1 MKEKLDKYWSKMEDF
16 AALNLVFNPRFKL
29 ELLEFTLMDELSPS
43 EAVATLNRIKS
54 TVVQCFNELN
64 SCQTQLDQ
72 NRRSDKPNDS
82 LSTNQISSV
91 ENKDQDKLQF
101 KQYLAGKKNNNGAPS
116 SSTAE
121 LDMYLQEATIAVDS
135 PLFDIF
141 NWWKVNSLRFPTL
154 AVLAK
159 TILMVPMTSIS
170 SESAFSM
177 SGRILSDY
185 QSRLKPDTLE
195 ALVCGQ
201 DWICTNEGLYSDEEA
216 LSQ

>member
-1 MKEKLDKYWSKMEDF
+1 
-16 AALNLVFNPRFKL
+16 
-29 ELLEFTLMDELSPS
+29 MDELSPL
-43 EAVATLNRIKS
+43 EAAATLNRIKS
-54 TVVQCFNELN
+54 NVVKCFDKLN

-72 NRRSDKPNDS
+72 NCQSNKPKNGI
-82 LSTNQISSV
+82 STNQVALV
-91 ENKDQDKLQF
+91 ENEDQDDLQF
-101 KQYLAGKKNNNGAPS
+101 KKYLAGKKNNNGAPS

-121 LDMYLQEATIAVDS
+121 LDMYLQEATIAVNS
-135 PLFDIF
+135 PSFDIL
-141 NWWKVNSLRFPTL
+141 NWWKVNALWFPTL

-185 QSRLKPDTLE
+185 QSQLKPDTLE

-201 DWICTNEGLYSDEEA
+201 DWIRTNKGLYSDDKGPITMI
-216 LSQ
+216 